1 MIGDLLDQNCIK
13 VFQEKQKKLMLI
25 QYLACLQVWVVRK
38 KVKIDLS
45 PKQVNLVVKNHSVQV
60 VLNANLDPLKQITNF
75 ELLNHVKIFR
85 I

>member
-45 PKQVNLVVKNHSVQV
+45 PKPVNLVVKNHSVQV
-60 VLNANLDPLKQITNF
+60 ALSANLDPLKQITNF